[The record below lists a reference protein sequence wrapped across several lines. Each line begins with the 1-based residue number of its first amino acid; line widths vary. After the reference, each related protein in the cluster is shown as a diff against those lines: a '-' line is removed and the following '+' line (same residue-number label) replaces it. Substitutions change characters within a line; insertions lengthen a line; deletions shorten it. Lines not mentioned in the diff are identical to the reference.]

1 MTISIE
7 DMLAERSIY
16 RNLVAF
22 ARAMDERD
30 WDAFAG
36 FTSEDMTA
44 SMGRGELQGR
54 DTIVRF
60 MRSFLVHCGP
70 TQHLLGNVII
80 DVDGDS
86 AKSSAYVHDM
96 HLGSGDQSG
105 LRFYTLG
112 KYYDEWKKIDDGW
125 RMVRRVKEN
134 PAFVGSMEIFN
145 NA

>member
-44 SMGRGELQGR
+44 SMGRGELEGR
-54 DTIVRF
+54 DTIVTF

-96 HLGSGDQSG
+96 HLGSGDKSE
-105 LRFYTLG
+105 LRFYSLG
-112 KYYDEWKKIDDGW
+112 RYYDEWKKFDDGW
-125 RMVRRVKEN
+125 RMVRRVKDN
-134 PAFVGSMEIFN
+134 HGSVGSIEIFN

>member
-1 MTISIE
+1 MSE
-7 DMLAERSIY
+7 NPLEAEGDIAADY
-16 RNLVAF
+16 L
-22 ARAMDERD
+22 E
-30 WDAFAG
+30 G
-36 FTSEDMTA
+36 
-44 SMGRGELQGR
+44 
-54 DTIVRF
+54 
-60 MRSFLVHCGP
+60 
-70 TQHLLGNVII
+70 LLDII